1 MKWLVGA
8 ETVQKGSALARRV
21 QETSGADGCEQE
33 WMMDSRAETQEEGLQ
48 AESIKHK
55 DSESPGSLAVLG
67 NKKNAETAEPESE
80 RGNMERTRNQVE
92 EHWLPAEH
100 F

>member
-1 MKWLVGA
+1 
-8 ETVQKGSALARRV
+8 
-21 QETSGADGCEQE
+21 
-33 WMMDSRAETQEEGLQ
+33 MDSRAETQEEGLQ